1 LGLDLARVD
10 EALEATG
17 LSGLAD
23 ADPFTLTKGERQAVA
38 VASALACDPQVLV
51 LDEPTT
57 GLDGPQQERMM
68 DLLRDLN
75 ARGRT
80 IIIITHSMWAA
91 ASYAHRVVVMARG
104 KVVADGPTRDVFANR
119 EALAE
124 AHLRPTATA
133 ELSQALFSVTLLSPE
148 EFGRVVKASE

>member
-1 LGLDLARVD
+1 
-10 EALEATG
+10 
-17 LSGLAD
+17 
-23 ADPFTLTKGERQAVA
+23 
-38 VASALACDPQVLV
+38 V

-91 ASYAHRVVVMARG
+91 AGYAHRVVVMAQG
-104 KVVADGPTRDVFANR
+104 KVIADGPTREVFANR
-119 EALAE
+119 EALAQ

-133 ELSQALFSVTLLSPE
+133 ELSQALFGVTLLSPE
-148 EFGRVVKASE
+148 EFGTAVRRAK